1 MTCTLRHEVYHPWP
15 TTWTRGGVD
24 GFLKVISG
32 YVSISFESGD
42 IVQDGPECTCVK
54 GV

>member
-1 MTCTLRHEVYHPWP
+1 MKYTIRGPPRGRVVALRV
-15 TTWTRGGVD
+15 
-24 GFLKVISG
+24 FFKVISG
-32 YVSISFESGD
+32 YVSISVESGD